1 MNSLR
6 LKLATAYRLCAL
18 KGWDNWTYTHIS
30 ARLPGQQTFL
40 INQFATL
47 YKDVTPQSLAEVD
60 MTLPAES
67 YFDTLN
73 PTGVYMHS
81 AIYKS
86 RPDINAIFHLHT
98 PHGVSVSAME
108 CGLLPISQFA
118 LHFYNRVSTHGYDSL
133 VLDERT
139 QAEHLAR
146 DLGGNYTMLLQN
158 HGTITTGTTVEEAF
172 FFTHHFEEACR
183 VQCLTL
189 SCNTPYILPSPEI
202 CQKASDDLL
211 GFEKKLGMRDWK
223 AAQTLI
229 PHNTRNEWNEWIDNA
244 RN

>member
-6 LKLATAYRLCAL
+6 FKLATAYQLCAL

-30 ARLPGQQTFL
+30 ARLPGQQSFL
-40 INQFATL
+40 INQFDTL
-47 YKDVTPQSLAEVD
+47 YKDVTPQSLALVD
-60 MTLPAES
+60 MTQPAEN

-81 AIYKS
+81 AIYNA

-98 PHGVSVSAME
+98 PHGVAVSAME

-118 LHFYNRVSTHGYDSL
+118 LHFYNRVSTHPYDSL
-133 VLDERT
+133 VLDEKT
-139 QAEHLAR
+139 QTEHLAR
-146 DLGGNYTMLLQN
+146 DLGDNYTMLLQN
-158 HGTITTGTTVEEAF
+158 HGTVTTGATIEEAF
-172 FFTHHFEEACR
+172 FFTHHLEEACR

-189 SCNTPYILPSPEI
+189 SCNTPYIQPSAEM
-202 CQKASDDLL
+202 CKKTADDLL

-223 AAQTLI
+223 AAQNLM
-229 PHNTRNEWNEWIDNA
+229 PQETRDSWVLNSTY
-244 RN
+244 